1 MSCFVLPSRVKRGFL
16 LVATA
21 ILFAVAALSCSGDG
35 GGQPAAPNN
44 RGGAES
50 NGGSGAKSN
59 GGSGA
64 ESSGGSGGGGIE
76 QNDGGQPAA
85 KTKPENPTAGTT
97 PEESSA
103 SASATTSASASAAAS
118 ASASAYHP

>member
-35 GGQPAAPNN
+35 GGQQAAPNN
-44 RGGAES
+44 KGGAESNGGSGAES

-85 KTKPENPTAGTT
+85 KTKPENPTAGST
-97 PEESSA
+97 PAESSA
-103 SASATTSASASAAAS
+103 
-118 ASASAYHP
+118 P

>member
-44 RGGAES
+44 KGGAES
-50 NGGSGAKSN
+50 NGGSGAESGRYRTGRLE
-59 GGSGA
+59 GGLQGYRGGA
-64 ESSGGSGGGGIE
+64 MQDLGYELPRIPIPRTWVNKGRKEGPELLRPGPSFLLALGL
-76 QNDGGQPAA
+76 AA
-85 KTKPENPTAGTT
+85 
-97 PEESSA
+97 
-103 SASATTSASASAAAS
+103 
-118 ASASAYHP
+118 

>member
-44 RGGAES
+44 NKGGAES

-97 PEESSA
+97 PAESS
-103 SASATTSASASAAAS
+103 AS